1 MNVQALKRKILDC
14 GYNIVEFSDKVSID
28 RSTFYRRLE
37 KDGNS
42 FTIEEALRIKDV
54 LSLTDAE
61 AYSIFLSEKSQK
73 WEKRWNHMKEIKEK
87 LHQVILKRLDM
98 AMNETSYTD
107 PYIVPYIELYER
119 LEEKSVPQKAEHSK
133 K

>member
-73 WEKRWNHMKEIKEK
+73 MRKQDKEVKSNERNKKPLTKVSGKEK
-87 LHQVILKRLDM
+87 VITTNLFL
-98 AMNETSYTD
+98 
-107 PYIVPYIELYER
+107 
-119 LEEKSVPQKAEHSK
+119 
-133 K
+133 